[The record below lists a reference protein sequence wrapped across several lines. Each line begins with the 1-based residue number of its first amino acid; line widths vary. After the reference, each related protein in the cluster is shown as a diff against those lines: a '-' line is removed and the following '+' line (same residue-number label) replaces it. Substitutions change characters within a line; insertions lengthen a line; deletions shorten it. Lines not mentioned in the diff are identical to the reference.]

1 MKPYFKMCALLIT
14 AIALFTA
21 ARINAQSGDSPIA
34 ATIRADG
41 STNTWT
47 QADLT
52 DALGLMNRKYWRD
65 MENDAGRRQ
74 WHGDR
79 MRQYVFTN
87 ATGRLMCVS
96 LYQDGFC
103 HTGMAQRARFAPDPE
118 AKAKREAEIRAWEAA
133 HLPPDL
139 AALRDV
145 QRRAA
150 EAASSNVT
158 VYVEGN

>member
-1 MKPYFKMCALLIT
+1 MRPCLQMSAFLIT
-14 AIALFTA
+14 AIALFTSV
-21 ARINAQSGDSPIA
+21 ITNAQSGDSPIA
-34 ATIRADG
+34 ATIRSDG

-65 MENDAGRRQ
+65 MENEAGRQQ
-74 WHGDR
+74 WHGSR
-79 MRQYVFTN
+79 MMQYVFTN
-87 ATGRLMCVS
+87 ESGRLMRVC
-96 LYQDGFC
+96 LYADGFC

-118 AKAKREAEIRAWEAA
+118 AKAKRDAELRAWEAG

-150 EAASSNVT
+150 EAAVSNVT
-158 VYVEGN
+158 VHVEGN